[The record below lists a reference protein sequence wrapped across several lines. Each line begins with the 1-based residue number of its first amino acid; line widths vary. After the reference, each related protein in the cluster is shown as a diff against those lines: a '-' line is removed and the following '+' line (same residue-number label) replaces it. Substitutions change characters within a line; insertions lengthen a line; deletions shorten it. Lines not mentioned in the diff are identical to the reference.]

1 MEGKLA
7 VSQSDKVEPCLQ
19 IFQSVGSPIH
29 ALNKLKQKSECL
41 PFCSLFKMTQSNCR
55 GHSFE
60 STHNQRVFSLCWK
73 QNCLWLNKSGHE
85 QLLVSRVC
93 NKNVIS
99 HRVLHAHIEKKGEQ
113 IIRKSKNKGWNETL
127 DVFPFKALR
136 FVGVQMSFHIY
147 SKQIMKEVRG
157 IKRQL
162 LCSAKRFDEPQLN
175 YPCLKTR
182 KKE

>member
-41 PFCSLFKMTQSNCR
+41 PFSSLLKWHKVIAEGIHLNPRITK
-55 GHSFE
+55 E
-60 STHNQRVFSLCWK
+60 FSLCWK